1 MVVANNVGNTAKNYR
16 RRALAL
22 SGGIAAIVAVVA
34 AWWFLN
40 RAPGST
46 PKLQFEL
53 KDETGRSVFLTD
65 FISSAILVVHFWAT
79 WCAPC
84 VDELPEL
91 LKFAE
96 KRSDVKVV
104 LISLDEDW
112 KTAHKILPSKFSA
125 NVVSLLDPNAKLA
138 TSWGSYQYPETYLF
152 GRGEVRAK
160 LVGPQDWHAAIET
173 LR

>member
-1 MVVANNVGNTAKNYR
+1 MVVANNVGNSAKNF
-16 RRALAL
+16 RRAALALGAAIFAL
-22 SGGIAAIVAVVA
+22 SGG

-40 RAPGST
+40 QSGDAKSARV
-46 PKLQFEL
+46 LQFEL
-53 KDETGRSVFLTD
+53 KDESGRSVFLKD
-65 FISSAILVVHFWAT
+65 FNSAPILVVHFWAT

-96 KRSDVKVV
+96 KRNDVKVV
-104 LISLDEDW
+104 LVSLDEEW
-112 KTAHKILPSKFSA
+112 KTAHKILPAQLPS
-125 NVVSLLDPNAKLA
+125 NVVSLLDPAAKLA
-138 TSWGSYQYPETYLF
+138 SSWGSYQYPETYLF